1 MRKIFIL
8 KRKRFTVS
16 LIHAFCILLIFFLS
30 GCGGGGD
37 DNLFGSPGTASDES
51 SGTGSAVFTVTWHDN
66 SVIEDSENSL
76 VTAQEG
82 PVPLS
87 CEDVGV
93 EEIICEVYEVKDGS
107 STFLTSGGPWDC
119 SLHGETINGIDAG
132 ADRTFVL
139 LGVFYG
145 EDNKENILYRGEVSG
160 VTITAGQ
167 TTDPIPIHSFPFV
180 PTGVE
185 AKAVSSSQIDLSW
198 NATDD
203 VGVIGY
209 TIYRNGSFLKIVSS
223 ILTSDTDLNPSTEYC
238 YTVSAFDE
246 TGNESEQ
253 SSPSTCATTP
263 EEGPCIYTIS
273 PTSRT
278 VPSSGGTDTVS
289 VTAPIGC
296 DWTATSNS
304 TWITVTSDSSGSGN
318 GTVGYSVDSN
328 SNASSRTG
336 TMTIAGKTFTV
347 TQEGVTCTYSI
358 SPESMSFQSDGGE
371 GWIDV
376 TSSVSDCRWTAVD
389 GVNWITITS
398 DSSGSGSG
406 TVTYEVSPNKSS
418 KSRSA
423 TITVAGK
430 SHTVTQD
437 GK

>member
-1 MRKIFIL
+1 M
-8 KRKRFTVS
+8 
-16 LIHAFCILLIFFLS
+16 
-30 GCGGGGD
+30 
-37 DNLFGSPGTASDES
+37 LFRS
-51 SGTGSAVFTVTWHDN
+51 SF
-66 SVIEDSENSL
+66 
-76 VTAQEG
+76 
-82 PVPLS
+82 
-87 CEDVGV
+87 
-93 EEIICEVYEVKDGS
+93 
-107 STFLTSGGPWDC
+107 
-119 SLHGETINGIDAG
+119 
-132 ADRTFVL
+132 
-139 LGVFYG
+139 
-145 EDNKENILYRGEVSG
+145 
-160 VTITAGQ
+160 
-167 TTDPIPIHSFPFV
+167 
-180 PTGVE
+180 
-185 AKAVSSSQIDLSW
+185 
-198 NATDD
+198 
-203 VGVIGY
+203 
-209 TIYRNGSFLKIVSS
+209 
-223 ILTSDTDLNPSTEYC
+223 
-238 YTVSAFDE
+238 
-246 TGNESEQ
+246 Q
-253 SSPSTCATTP
+253 SN
-263 EEGPCIYTIS
+263 
-273 PTSRT
+273 
-278 VPSSGGTDTVS
+278 GGTDTVS

-336 TMTIAGKTFTV
+336 TMTIAGKTFTL